1 MKQTKK
7 SLAVAI
13 SAILAASV
21 STTAF
26 AYEAEE
32 AAAEE
37 ETSGLETIVITAS
50 KRSETLQESGI
61 SVTAIGETELE
72 RMGANTL
79 LDFAVKVPNLGMA
92 YEADGRFDSSSPAIR
107 GIFGTNT
114 TGFYIDDTPVNA
126 SILPRVMDIERIEVL
141 RGPQGSLYGAK
152 SMGGTIRM
160 ITVKPDLS
168 GQEGAI
174 HFTASNVEDGDSNSS
189 FDGTFNIPVIED
201 VFALRV
207 TGYYGQNSGIF
218 DRVYQSSWVNA
229 TPRDPSDPGA
239 DPTIPD
245 DEESFNGAYL
255 LGQVV
260 PNTAPAFNK
269 VENVD
274 DESFWG
280 GQITGLFVITDNLSF
295 TPKYMYQKV
304 EADGLPFADNDPENT
319 TRLRFFNSEEPGT
332 DEWSVFSGTIDWELE
347 AGTIVS
353 STSWYDRKTDE
364 SEEEHHFLHFL
375 FNVVIGIPIDP
386 LESVLNTVEEYE
398 SFVHETRFTSSNDG
412 KLNYTVGIF
421 YSDSEWDHEYP
432 RAVQTGLGASLDAFF
447 GAPPGA
453 VGMDCVDGFCLTAD
467 DLIFATQTL
476 TKTKETA
483 FFGELTYE
491 FNDMYSITAGGR
503 FYKSDVDASNWA
515 DGFANSGPSS
525 YADSQSE
532 SGFNPKVLVQAQV
545 NDDVNVYATASK
557 GFRTGGINGNLPL
570 GLCGDELNDLGVNP
584 AETTSYDSDSLWSYE
599 AGMKTSMADN
609 KITVNGAIY
618 MINWSDIQ
626 QLNRLACGFQFV
638 QNAGE
643 AESTGFE
650 LEIAA
655 APIDGLNLSLGIGYT
670 DAEIT
675 DDGGVAG
682 VSVGDKIQGV
692 PDVTYT
698 GSAQYMFEVSNGWD
712 MMLRADANHYGESF
726 SSNNESSAATQ
737 RQRDAWSAVNLR
749 AGLFNDT
756 YEVIFFIDNAT
767 DERAN
772 LADSRSI
779 AAETPGRQRLVVN
792 RPRTMG
798 IDVRMRF

>member
-32 AAAEE
+32 ATAEE
-37 ETSGLETIVITAS
+37 EVSGLETIIITAS

-79 LDFAVKVPNLGMA
+79 LDFAVRVPNLGMA
-92 YEADGRFDSSSPAIR
+92 YEADGRFDSSSPSIR
-107 GIFGTNT
+107 GVFGTNT

-126 SILPRVMDIERIEVL
+126 SLVPRVMDIQRIEVL

-168 GQEGAI
+168 GQEGSI

-218 DRVYQSSWVNA
+218 DRVYQESWIEASSGA
-229 TPRDPSDPGA
+229 T
-239 DPTIPD
+239 I
-245 DEESFNGAYL
+245 
-255 LGQVV
+255 
-260 PNTAPAFNK
+260 PNTAPAFAK

-274 DESFWG
+274 DEAFWG
-280 GQITGLFVITDNLSF
+280 GQITGLFVINDNLTF
-295 TPKYMYQKV
+295 TPKYIYQKV

-319 TRLRFFNSEEPGT
+319 TMVRFFNTEEAGT
-332 DEWSVFSGTIDWELE
+332 DEWSIFSGTFNWEIE
-347 AGTIVS
+347 GGTIAS
-353 STSWYDRKTDE
+353 TTSWYDRETNE

-375 FNVVIGIPIDP
+375 FNQVIGIPIDP
-386 LESVLNTVEEYE
+386 LEAQLSTIETYE
-398 SFVHETRFTSSNDG
+398 SFVHETRFTTDNDG
-412 KLNYTVGIF
+412 KFNYTVGIF

-432 RAVQTGLGASLDAFF
+432 RAVQTGLADALDAFV
-447 GAPPGA
+447 GAP
-453 VGMDCVDGFCLTAD
+453 GFGQDAFGLSND
-467 DLIFATQTL
+467 DLIFATHTI

-483 FFGELTYE
+483 LFGEFTYD
-491 FNDMYSITAGGR
+491 FNDMYSMTAGGR
-503 FYKSDVDASNWA
+503 FYKSEVDAENWA
-515 DGFANSGPSS
+515 DGFANSGYSS
-525 YADSQSE
+525 YDGVQSE

-570 GLCGDELNDLGVNP
+570 GLCGDELTEIGIDP
-584 AETTSYDSDSLWSYE
+584 SKTRTYDSDELWSYE
-599 AGMKTSMADN
+599 AGIKTSLADN
-609 KITVNGAIY
+609 KVTINGAIY
-618 MINWSDIQ
+618 MIDWSNIQ
-626 QLNRLACGFQFV
+626 QLMRLACGFQV
-638 QNAGE
+638 TQNAGE

-650 LEIAA
+650 LELNA
-655 APIDGLNLSLGIGYT
+655 APIDGLNLTLGVGYT

-675 DDGGVAG
+675 DTGGTPG
-682 VSVGDKIQGV
+682 INVGDKIQGV
-692 PDVTYT
+692 PDWTYT
-698 GSAQYMFEVSNGWD
+698 GSAQYMFEVSNSWD
-712 MMLRADANHYGESF
+712 MMLRADANHYGESS
-726 SSNNESSAATQ
+726 SSNNGEPRA
-737 RQRDAWSAVNLR
+737 RDAWSAVNLR
-749 AGLFNDT
+749 VGMFNDT

-767 DERAN
+767 DERVN

-779 AAETPGRQRLVVN
+779 AAETPGRQRIVVN